1 LENSLL
7 YNKKVVNKIIYIFS
21 LLAFLAVSCTTPDIE
36 VVGITDISVSE
47 LSFTQVKGKVGIE
60 IDSKSM
66 LSYTIDSSDLELWFD
81 NNKLGKITLLEP
93 FEIKGN
99 TSKTYNVPF
108 ILKPENLKAAV
119 TVIPKVLKGDQ
130 PKVAIKGS
138 VQAKTLFLKKKIKF
152 ESLISK

>member
-1 LENSLL
+1 MNR
-7 YNKKVVNKIIYIFS
+7 VIYII
-21 LLAFLAVSCTTPDIE
+21 LLFAFFAVSCSSPDIE
-36 VVGITDISVSE
+36 VVGITEINVSE

-81 NNKLGKITLLEP
+81 NSKLGKITLLEP
-93 FEIKGN
+93 IEIKGN
-99 TSKTYNVPF
+99 TIQTYNVSF
-108 ILKPENLKAAV
+108 LLKPENLKAAV

-130 PKVAIKGS
+130 PKVSIKGT
-138 VQAKTLFLKKKIKF
+138 VQAKTMFLKKKIKF